1 MGGDFGP
8 RSIVQASLACLS
20 ATPSLHL
27 TLVGQPSL
35 LEELISGQSAVD
47 RARLSITPASEV
59 ITMDE
64 KPAQAL
70 RGKPDSSMRVALELL
85 RDGKVQACVS
95 AGNTG
100 ALMALSRFVLKTLPG
115 IDRPAMVAAIP
126 TQKGYCQLLDLG
138 ANVDCSAEHLLQ
150 FAVMGS
156 VAAETLG
163 IVRPRVALLNIG
175 TEDIKG
181 NQQVKLAATLLQSA
195 RGINYIGFVE
205 GDGLYRGEADV
216 VVCDGFVGN
225 ILLKSSE
232 GLATMIAGRIEALFK
247 KNLRIDAV
255 VGALALPLMKR
266 LQADLAPARHNGASF
281 LGLQGIVVKSHG
293 SAGVQGFQS
302 AISARLD
309 RDPGKP
315 AGTHS
320 RSPGGFVA
328 LGVFVGQC
336 LNVTAWFNWPSNC
349 QFLASPK
356 RDVNSP
362 TTRSLGACYMSASLA
377 FVFPGQGSQ
386 SLGMLAE
393 LGAQHPVVLETF
405 KEASDAL
412 GYDLW
417 ALTQQGPE
425 EQLNQTDK
433 TQPAI
438 LTASIALWRLWLAE
452 GGARPAYVA
461 GHSLGEYSA
470 LVAAG
475 SLSLGDAVKL
485 VERRGQLMQEAV
497 PAGQGGMAAILGLDD
512 ADVLAACA
520 EAAQGEVVSAVNFNS
535 PGRWSSPVPRL
546 RSSAPSKAARPVV
559 PSAPCRCRSACR
571 PTAS

>member
-35 LEELISGQSAVD
+35 LEELIAGQSAVD
-47 RARLSITPASEV
+47 RARLSIAPASEV

-156 VAAETLG
+156 VAAQTLG

-232 GLATMIAGRIEALFK
+232 GLATMIAGRIEALFRK
-247 KNLRIDAV
+247 
-255 VGALALPLMKR
+255 
-266 LQADLAPARHNGASF
+266 
-281 LGLQGIVVKSHG
+281 
-293 SAGVQGFQS
+293 
-302 AISARLD
+302 
-309 RDPGKP
+309 
-315 AGTHS
+315 
-320 RSPGGFVA
+320 
-328 LGVFVGQC
+328 
-336 LNVTAWFNWPSNC
+336 
-349 QFLASPK
+349 
-356 RDVNSP
+356 
-362 TTRSLGACYMSASLA
+362 
-377 FVFPGQGSQ
+377 
-386 SLGMLAE
+386 
-393 LGAQHPVVLETF
+393 
-405 KEASDAL
+405 
-412 GYDLW
+412 
-417 ALTQQGPE
+417 
-425 EQLNQTDK
+425 
-433 TQPAI
+433 
-438 LTASIALWRLWLAE
+438 
-452 GGARPAYVA
+452 
-461 GHSLGEYSA
+461 
-470 LVAAG
+470 
-475 SLSLGDAVKL
+475 
-485 VERRGQLMQEAV
+485 
-497 PAGQGGMAAILGLDD
+497 
-512 ADVLAACA
+512 
-520 EAAQGEVVSAVNFNS
+520 
-535 PGRWSSPVPRL
+535 
-546 RSSAPSKAARPVV
+546 
-559 PSAPCRCRSACR
+559 ACR
-571 PTAS
+571 RAWSAHWPCH